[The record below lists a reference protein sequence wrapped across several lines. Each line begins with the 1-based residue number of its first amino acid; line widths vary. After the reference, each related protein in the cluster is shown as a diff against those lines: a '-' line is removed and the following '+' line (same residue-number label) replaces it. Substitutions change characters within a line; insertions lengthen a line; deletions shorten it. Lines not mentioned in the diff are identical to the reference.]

1 MLGKM
6 QDWDLLVTNV
16 IDHAAREAPTREIV
30 THWADGSET
39 RTDWTG
45 IRRDALKMA
54 QALEALGIKKGDR
67 VASLAMNHARHLV
80 SWYGVAGMGGVLHTI
95 NPRLF
100 EDQLEYIANHAE
112 DRVLI
117 YDAAF
122 QPIVDKMRSKW
133 TSIEHYI
140 CYDPP
145 EGSDALGFEEW
156 IGAQDGDYHWATIDE
171 RDPCMLCYTSGTTGN
186 PKGVLYEHRSTVLHA
201 LAAIQPAAFA
211 FDASSVML
219 PVVPMFHAA
228 SWGLPFAGAMAGI
241 KFVFSA
247 VNEPAVLCD
256 LMEREN
262 VTDSAGVP
270 TVWLATFQYCDAND
284 RPLPKLRAAT
294 IGGSAAPKF
303 MIRRLMEAGI
313 RVQHAW
319 GMTETS
325 PLGTVGGPTWDW
337 DQLTLDQKVDKAAMQ
352 GRPVFGV
359 ELRTVDLDDP
369 SKVLPRDGEASGALQ
384 IRGPWVIRRYFK
396 ADEDALT
403 PDGWFDTG
411 DVAILHPDGT
421 MQITDRTKDVIKSG
435 GEWISSVELENA
447 AAGHPAI
454 AEAAAIGMYHPKW
467 DERPVL
473 FCIRKEGQ
481 QVTGEELIDFLKDHV
496 AKWWLPDAVEFVDDI
511 PHTATGKISKKDL
524 RDRFADYQLPEA
536 KAAAAPESGAAE
548 PAMADAS
555 PSPAT
560 EVQNGDVPDGGDSQK
575 RGIFSRMLGKD

>member
-1 MLGKM
+1 
-6 QDWDLLVTNV
+6 
-16 IDHAAREAPTREIV
+16 
-30 THWADGSET
+30 
-39 RTDWTG
+39 
-45 IRRDALKMA
+45 
-54 QALEALGIKKGDR
+54 
-67 VASLAMNHARHLV
+67 
-80 SWYGVAGMGGVLHTI
+80 
-95 NPRLF
+95 
-100 EDQLEYIANHAE
+100 
-112 DRVLI
+112 
-117 YDAAF
+117 
-122 QPIVDKMRSKW
+122 
-133 TSIEHYI
+133 
-140 CYDPP
+140 
-145 EGSDALGFEEW
+145 
-156 IGAQDGDYHWATIDE
+156 
-171 RDPCMLCYTSGTTGN
+171 
-186 PKGVLYEHRSTVLHA
+186 
-201 LAAIQPAAFA
+201 
-211 FDASSVML
+211 
-219 PVVPMFHAA
+219 
-228 SWGLPFAGAMAGI
+228 
-241 KFVFSA
+241 
-247 VNEPAVLCD
+247 
-256 LMEREN
+256 
-262 VTDSAGVP
+262 
-270 TVWLATFQYCDAND
+270 
-284 RPLPKLRAAT
+284 
-294 IGGSAAPKF
+294 

-536 KAAAAPESGAAE
+536 KAATAPESGAAE

-560 EVQNGDVPDGGDSQK
+560 EVQNGDAPDGGDGQK